1 MTDTTDTNPASPLA
15 GHEAALEAAHE
26 AEERLT
32 LRKSAKLRHRT
43 LVGNLFDKGK
53 SVYSGPLRLTFHALS
68 DEELANSFRG
78 AVPDLIAPVQV
89 MITVPKKKRRHAVD
103 RVLMRRRIREAF
115 RLQWRPLRRLI
126 EQNPDIR
133 TLSVAIVYMS
143 KENAPMEVIY
153 PALGRGLEKLIKKL

>member
-1 MTDTTDTNPASPLA
+1 MTDTTATTATTATAPQA
-15 GHEAALEAAHE
+15 GLREAPP

-68 DEELANSFRG
+68 AEELANSFRG

-126 EQNPDIR
+126 EQDPDIR